1 MMKKMA
7 LASLEDAL
15 VKALPDAEIYAFRSG
30 EETLRFAKTEV
41 CDIAF
46 LDIELRD
53 MNGLELAKG
62 LKEVNGQM
70 NIIFVTGFAEYALD
84 AMQMYVSAYLLKPVN
99 TEKILEAMQHL
110 RNPVKVPKK
119 DHRLKVQT
127 FGNFDVFMNG
137 QADHFARLKSKQL
150 FDYMLYMVLEYK

>member
-1 MMKKMA
+1 MA

-99 TEKILEAMQHL
+99 TEKILEAM
-110 RNPVKVPKK
+110 
-119 DHRLKVQT
+119 
-127 FGNFDVFMNG
+127 
-137 QADHFARLKSKQL
+137 
-150 FDYMLYMVLEYK
+150 

>member
-1 MMKKMA
+1 MA

-137 QADHFARLKSKQL
+137 QAVHFARLKSKEL
-150 FDYMLYMVLEYK
+150 FAYLIDMVLEYK